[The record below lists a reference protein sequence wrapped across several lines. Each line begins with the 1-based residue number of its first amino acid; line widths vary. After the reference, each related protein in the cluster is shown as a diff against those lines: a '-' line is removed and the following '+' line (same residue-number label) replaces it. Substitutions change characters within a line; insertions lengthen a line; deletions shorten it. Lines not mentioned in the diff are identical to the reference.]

1 MINVIETH
9 KFFSDDHHV
18 EMQNKEVRVDGK
30 LTYTCKNGL
39 ENDDTV
45 QVSPFDGQAAIQSLY
60 ITDKGTIQH
69 NHEDDSFYFRLADG
83 VTMASYVDGE
93 LMPEDPEG
101 LFNEHVTFANTL
113 MAK

>member
-1 MINVIETH
+1 MINILEVQ
-9 KFFSDDHHV
+9 KFFSDDHYV
-18 EMQNKEVRVDGK
+18 EMQDKEVWIDDK

-39 ENDDTV
+39 ENYDAD

-69 NHEDDSFYFRLADG
+69 NHEDDSFYFRLADD

-93 LMPEDPEG
+93 LMIEDPEG
-101 LFNEHVTFANTL
+101 QFNNHVTFANAL